1 MPAIPSHTLKVY
13 DIAMKYVLLAI
24 FVLLAGQPL
33 QASSCDMD
41 HGQGT
46 NQSQHGSMHEGPM
59 DDDAGSKMDCCDQDS
74 EETSDDCSS
83 MSHCGA
89 CGAGLAVVSPS
100 AFNTIFIS
108 GSQQYFSAGNEP
120 SSISFS
126 PPFRPPIA

>member
-1 MPAIPSHTLKVY
+1 
-13 DIAMKYVLLAI
+13 MKYVLLAI

-33 QASSCDMD
+33 QASTCDMD

-46 NQSQHGSMHEGPM
+46 SHSQHGNMLDGPM
-59 DDDAGSKMDCCDQDS
+59 DDDAGSKMDCCDQDP
-74 EETSDDCSS
+74 EDTSDGCNS

-100 AFNTIFIS
+100 TINTIFIS
-108 GSQQYFSAGNEP
+108 GSQQYFSASNEP
-120 SSISFS
+120 SNISFS